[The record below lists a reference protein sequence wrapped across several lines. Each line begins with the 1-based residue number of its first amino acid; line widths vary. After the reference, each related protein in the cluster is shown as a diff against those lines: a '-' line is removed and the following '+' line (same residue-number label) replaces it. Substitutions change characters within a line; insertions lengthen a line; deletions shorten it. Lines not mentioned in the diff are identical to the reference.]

1 MLRAEAQ
8 EKEKEKDVDA
18 QERVPKG
25 SRREGAQEKEEKEEK
40 EEAEAQETARN
51 DSRRGVSGRSRD
63 AYMHKRFAY
72 FAGQEVRP

>member
-8 EKEKEKDVDA
+8 EKDKEKDVNA
-18 QERVPKG
+18 QERVPKD
-25 SRREGAQEKEEKEEK
+25 SRHEGAEEKEEK
-40 EEAEAQETARN
+40 EEAEAQETTRN
-51 DSRRGVSGRSRD
+51 DSRRGVAGSSRD